1 MVKMKYC
8 VKMKDSTMFK
18 VSYFASTREASV
30 VAEELSHLLQGMYNR
45 GLILDFRIEE
55 SCR

>member
-18 VSYFASTREASV
+18 VSCGIFA
-30 VAEELSHLLQGMYNR
+30 ELVFTNSRMFHVKHRKGEKAWKKL
-45 GLILDFRIEE
+45 F
-55 SCR
+55 

>member
-18 VSYFASTREASV
+18 VSYFESTREASV
-30 VAEELSHLLQGMYNR
+30 VAEELSHLLHGMYNR